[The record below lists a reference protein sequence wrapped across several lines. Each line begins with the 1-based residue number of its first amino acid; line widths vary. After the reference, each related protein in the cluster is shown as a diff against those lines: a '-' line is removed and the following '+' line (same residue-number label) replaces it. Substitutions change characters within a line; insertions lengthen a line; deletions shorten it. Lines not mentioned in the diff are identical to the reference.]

1 MRSARL
7 LTLALAAILI
17 LAVAMPSAA
26 DKLTKRSMGSITL
39 TTATSALTYYGRV
52 INALEFDYIG
62 ASVRIDI
69 SSGGG
74 SGAGIIT
81 FEGSTDTLGVWET
94 IPFITTTDSLNIVS
108 SLAPSSTADLYYN
121 MILSVVPI
129 NLEDFD
135 EARFYLSGTEQSSML
150 TTFHVGNIWPYE
162 YIRMKVVD
170 TNWNCAGHVDGWW
183 LLKE

>member
-1 MRSARL
+1 MRTKIMGL
-7 LTLALAAILI
+7 LAIV
-17 LAVAMPSAA
+17 LAVLLIAPPAGAGKLEKRAMG
-26 DKLTKRSMGSITL
+26 TITL
-39 TTATSALTYYGRV
+39 TTATSALTYYSQT
-52 INALEFDYIG
+52 INALEYDYIG

-81 FEGSTDTLGVWET
+81 FEGSSDTLGVWET

-135 EARFYLSGTEQSSML
+135 EARFYLSGTEEGHMM

-162 YIRMKVVD
+162 YMRMKVVD
-170 TNWNCAGHVDGWW
+170 TNWNCAAHVDGFW
-183 LLKE
+183 LLKK